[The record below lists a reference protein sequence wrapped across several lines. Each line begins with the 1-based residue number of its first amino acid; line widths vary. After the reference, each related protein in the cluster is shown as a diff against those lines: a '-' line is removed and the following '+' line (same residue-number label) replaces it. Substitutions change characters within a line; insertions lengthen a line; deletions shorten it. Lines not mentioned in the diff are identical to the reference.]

1 MINHQEDFV
10 IKKCNNRTPKYM
22 KQKLTELKGEI
33 NGDLTVVGD
42 FDIPTFNAGHNN
54 QAGG

>member
-10 IKKCNNRTPKYM
+10 IKKCNNRTPKHM

-33 NGDLTVVGD
+33 NGDLTVAGD

-54 QAGG
+54 QAGD